1 MFKHIYLYLLLLV
14 LSILGI
20 QSCKIEQFVAPN
32 WEVEA
37 NLSFVNRN
45 YTVSKML
52 DKQQN
57 IYIDSTTNDVVLIA
71 SVDDKDDLGSSLNF
85 EGIPTKANN
94 FVFNRDTVL
103 NLDFDDSSYVR
114 EAFFINGTVSLV
126 FRNNNSFPYNFTL
139 RINNLKALSDNN
151 SYTLSG
157 TVSAN
162 SSRSYSIALVDY
174 KIQNSTL
181 LNYLQFNISSTAPQ
195 SGIASFDYGVSRSD
209 INHVSGKVKP
219 LLSENVRDTINDPFG
234 ENAPQSP
241 LTIATIKKSEFSIKN
256 YAEAQITLQKAYFV
270 GENSITHAK
279 VRLLYDFDNNG
290 TLDSFYN
297 VVIPRKLAGQPFGE
311 VKLNITT
318 SNSNIIAFLNNVPG
332 KVFYNRNQV
341 FNSDY
346 QDATM
351 NYKDSIVSRFFADV
365 PLRFKSTDYNTYK
378 DTTKG
383 GFTTKQRDKINN
395 ITKINLTTTLI
406 NGIALKMRVKITVAD
421 SSNNPL
427 LVLTEKVT
435 NPEPDGFITID
446 AADVGTDGIVAPGGQ
461 KTREILSELDR
472 DDIER
477 IISFGKVFVEME
489 YITNPN
495 AGIIRVRGSDFSI
508 IRSIGTLNY
517 VVEP

>member
-1 MFKHIYLYLLLLV
+1 MFRNRDFILLLLV
-14 LSILGI
+14 LSFLGV
-20 QSCKIEQFVAPN
+20 QSCKIEEFVAPN

-57 IYIDSTTNDVVLIA
+57 IYIDSVTNDVVLIA

-85 EGIPTKANN
+85 EGIPTKANR
-94 FVFNRDTVL
+94 FIFNRDTVL

-114 EAFFINGTVSLV
+114 EAFFINGNVNLI
-126 FRNNNSFPYNFTL
+126 FRNDNSFPYNFTL
-139 RINNLKALSDNN
+139 NISNLKKLSDNI
-151 SYTLSG
+151 SYNLSG
-157 TVSAN
+157 TVNAN
-162 SSRSYSIALVDY
+162 SSRTFSIPLVDY
-174 KIQNSTL
+174 KIQNTSL
-181 LNYLQFNISSTAPQ
+181 LNYLQFNISSTASQP
-195 SGIASFDYGVSRSD
+195 GNATFDYSVSRAD

-219 LLSENVRDTINDPFG
+219 LLSENGRDTINDPFG

-241 LTIATIKKSEFSIKN
+241 LTITTIKKSEFSIKN
-256 YAEAQITLQKAYFV
+256 YAEAQITLQRAYFL
-270 GENSITHAK
+270 GENSVTHEK

-297 VVIPRKLAGQPFGE
+297 VVIPRKPAGQPYGE

-318 SNSNIIAFLNNVPG
+318 ANSNIIAFLSNVPG
-332 KVFYNRNQV
+332 RVYYVRNQV

-346 QDATM
+346 QDANM
-351 NYKDSIVSRFFADV
+351 NYKDSIVSHFFADV
-365 PLRFKSTDYNTYK
+365 PLRFKSNDYNTYK

-383 GFTTKQRDKINN
+383 GFTAKQRDKINN
-395 ITKINLTTTLI
+395 ITKINLITTLI

-421 SSNNPL
+421 STNNPL
-427 LVLTEKVT
+427 LILTEKVA
-435 NPEPDGFITID
+435 NPEPDGFVTID
-446 AADVGTDGIVAPGGQ
+446 AADVGIDGIVTPGGQ

-495 AGIIRVRGSDFSI
+495 AGVIRVRGSDFSI

-517 VVEP
+517 LVEP